1 MSRSVTTTVPYGA
14 SVDHTGIDRSDVLNH
29 PVGVEP
35 PPSAFGAPPTTR
47 LTKVAILQET
57 DDCHRQG
64 LRVANRDQQPRFSVV
79 DDFRET
85 AGSGGD
91 DGAATGHRVERRRA
105 ESLGDRAHHVE
116 VECLVPLFP

>member
-14 SVDHTGIDRSDVLNH
+14 SVDHTGIDRGDVLNH

-64 LRVANRDQQPRFSVV
+64 VRVANRGPADPFLRRPRLQR
-79 DDFRET
+79 D
-85 AGSGGD
+85 
-91 DGAATGHRVERRRA
+91 RR
-105 ESLGDRAHHVE
+105 LGWR
-116 VECLVPLFP
+116 